1 MCNTCGCKKAESFEA
16 EKDNHYYECYFEM
29 FDSNDK
35 SIDSYVWSSP
45 PDLSYSKATELAQI
59 FAKKVAK
66 KGVEPYWPKPNRKVS
81 RIKFTSF
88 KKISADYKKSK
99 KYSPEKYPS
108 DISLDSESFEAEG
121 PRTLTIKGVK
131 YIGDEMQIK
140 IELEKS
146 GKKHTYI
153 GTLHKDS
160 GCVKCGDKIFAQWEK
175 GEDILDLCKQCYLM
189 HFYDAEEFEAPN
201 ELIEIDGKSPLRG
214 EKYMDMVLFYVGDRA
229 DLRYSH
235 DRMGRPTTERQEL
248 GSGDRIRSII
258 NPLGIRMND
267 IDIIMNSGLPEIM
280 QKPWDGK
287 YILFEE
293 GGTFTTGK
301 PVNYFDSTI
310 EYEAEFYSAEDF
322 NSESFSAEMD
332 CPPATQD
339 VAINTKNRNAT
350 IKNFGYGPLNV
361 DEPGDFW
368 EKIAK
373 QWETSVD
380 AAKKSKCGNCVAF
393 DRSPRMKDCMPG
405 ETSDGE
411 GVLGYCWMHHFKC
424 HSARTCDTWA
434 KGGPITTDKVSEGW
448 QERAFAKPKASKID
462 TESGKA
468 TAKAAETDVF
478 GDIEDHS
485 DVWTPERE
493 VIQQIKGSRRLMEE
507 FPMISYDSRWDPTKV
522 NEWSPERQ
530 TIDEIRGN
538 PMYEEEFSYLG
549 RHPGYYD
556 KNGFWVEKMMPEM
569 YEGYSDVKVPL
580 FAQVGLTIAAITGAT
595 FILKKMSK

>member
-16 EKDNHYYECYFEM
+16 EG
-29 FDSNDK
+29 
-35 SIDSYVWSSP
+35 
-45 PDLSYSKATELAQI
+45 A
-59 FAKKVAK
+59 
-66 KGVEPYWPKPNRKVS
+66 
-81 RIKFTSF
+81 
-88 KKISADYKKSK
+88 
-99 KYSPEKYPS
+99 
-108 DISLDSESFEAEG
+108 
-121 PRTLTIKGVK
+121 RTLTIKGVK
-131 YIGDEMQIK
+131 YIGDEMR
-140 IELEKS
+140 IEIEMEQG
-146 GKKHTYI
+146 GKKEIYL
-153 GTLHKDS
+153 GTLQRNKKS
-160 GCVKCGDKIFAQWEK
+160 GCVKCGDKVFAEWERN
-175 GEDILDLCKQCYLM
+175 GDILELCRKCYLM

-201 ELIEIDGKSPLRG
+201 DLIEIDGKSPLRA
-214 EKYMDMVLFYVGDRA
+214 EKYMDMILFYVN
-229 DLRYSH
+229 DLAEKRYSH
-235 DRMGRPTTERQEL
+235 DRMGRPTTERQVL
-248 GSGDRIRSII
+248 GGSGKRVISVI
-258 NPLGIRMND
+258 NPSGITMND
-267 IDIIMNSGLPEIM
+267 IDIILNSGVPEGM
-280 QKPWDGK
+280 EKPWDGK

-310 EYEAEFYSAEDF
+310 EYGAEFYSSEDF
-322 NSESFSAEMD
+322 NAEYFEAPNFINFPFRNNNPEPIVRVNHEQVEHWLGSDTPLDEAIDVLTDIANEEYDVADFRKSVLEISEELNSESFDAEMD

-448 QERAFAKPKASKID
+448 QERAFAKK
-462 TESGKA
+462 E
-468 TAKAAETDVF
+468 AETDDF

-485 DVWTPERE
+485 DIWTPERE
-493 VIQQIKGSRRLMEE
+493 VIEQIKNSRRLMEE

-522 NEWSPERQ
+522 NEWTPERQ
-530 TIDEIRGN
+530 TIEEIRGN

-569 YEGYSDVKVPL
+569 YEDYSDIQVPL

-595 FILKKMSK
+595 FILKKLSK